1 MQTNNKY
8 LEFLL
13 HLIFI
18 QTNEARDRLSTHWI
32 KNSFILFEIFDDGG
46 GSLYADL
53 YIFFLSIFSI
63 SLCMLLH
70 NNELKYGFDTRRQ

>member
-1 MQTNNKY
+1 MQRNNKY

-53 YIFFLSIFSI
+53 YIFFFQFAQFLSVCYCII
-63 SLCMLLH
+63 M
-70 NNELKYGFDTRRQ
+70 N